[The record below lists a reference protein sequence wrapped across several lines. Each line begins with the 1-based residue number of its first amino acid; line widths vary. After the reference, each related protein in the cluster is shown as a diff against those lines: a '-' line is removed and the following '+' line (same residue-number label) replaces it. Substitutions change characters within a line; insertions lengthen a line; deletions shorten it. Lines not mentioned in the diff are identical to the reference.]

1 MGEKGTGP
9 NPTDRSKSGTK
20 RSLLVDGQG
29 IPLGITVD
37 GANRHDMKMTK
48 ATLQSIVV
56 CRPHHHHHHHLQQIP
71 NNNTSVLTR
80 VMTILK
86 YTSYLRNM
94 VIPFMFAREEKTTIM
109 VTKKRREEEGYQN
122 IEQEDG

>member
-1 MGEKGTGP
+1 MGEKSTGP

-56 CRPHHHHHHHLQQIP
+56 FRPSSSYHHLQQIP

-94 VIPFMFAREEKTTIM
+94 VIPFMFAREEGETTIM
-109 VTKKRREEEGYQN
+109 VTKRRREEEGYQN